1 MPFRFLH
8 LADLHLET
16 SFGGRPE
23 TRERLR
29 QATREAFERA
39 VDYAI
44 EERLHAVL
52 AAGDLFD
59 DRLLS
64 RKVER
69 WLCEQVERLAKA
81 GVWFLACCGNHD
93 PGAAHLRTAQLG
105 VAATHEEA
113 DAAEAW
119 RKRVH
124 FFRHA
129 APETVPVLDRDG
141 NIAGL
146 VVGAGHTTATESN
159 NLAAA
164 FPRIDEALPVVG
176 LLHTH
181 VAAATSADAHDRYA
195 PSAAADYEQLEY
207 GYWAL
212 GHIHIRQQALP
223 GQPVYYAGNL
233 QGRNPREVGAKGG
246 LVVEVRAKAPAEPA
260 FVRFAP
266 VRWER
271 LLVNSLPD
279 TQSLDLV
286 VENLVQRVDAMERAP
301 DETLALRI
309 ELSGTSPLAH
319 KLRHA
324 ETCQEIEAELAERTG
339 ALEVQLRTRD
349 LSQPIDTEALRAS
362 PTVVAEA
369 LDLIDTLRTN
379 PARLDEWAPE
389 ELATP
394 VAHGEERERY
404 LEELLADLSQEL
416 IERSFA
422 GDDA

>member
-1 MPFRFLH
+1 MPLRILH

-16 SFGGRPE
+16 SFGGRPQ

-29 QATREAFERA
+29 EATREAFERA
-39 VDYAI
+39 VDYAV

-69 WLCEQVERLAKA
+69 WFCDQVEKLARA

-93 PGAAHLRTAQLG
+93 PGAAHLRTAQLS
-105 VAATHEEA
+105 VARRDASDASA
-113 DAAEAW
+113 DW
-119 RKRVH
+119 RSRVH

-141 NIAGL
+141 HIAGL
-146 VVGAGHTTATESN
+146 VVGAGHTTATESR
-159 NLAAA
+159 NLAAD
-164 FPRIDEALPVVG
+164 FPHVDESLPVVG

-181 VAAATSADAHDRYA
+181 VAAAHAAEAHDRYA
-195 PSAAADYEQLEY
+195 PSGAADYERLDY

-212 GHIHIRQQALP
+212 GHIHVRQQALP
-223 GQPVYYAGNL
+223 GQPVHYAGNL
-233 QGRNPREVGAKGG
+233 QGRNPRETGAKGG
-246 LVVEVRAKAPAEPA
+246 LVVEVRPHTPAEPA

-271 LLVNSLPD
+271 LAIDALPD
-279 TQSLDLV
+279 THSLDLV
-286 VENLVQRVDAMERAP
+286 VENLVQRVESLDRAP

-309 ELSGTSPLAH
+309 ELSGASPLAH
-319 KLRHA
+319 RLRHDDTA
-324 ETCQEIEAELAERTG
+324 HEIEAELAERTG
-339 ALEVQLRTRD
+339 ALEVQLRTRG

-362 PTVVAEA
+362 PTVVAAA
-369 LDLIDTLRTN
+369 LDLIDAVRTD
-379 PARLDEWAPE
+379 PARLDTLAPE

-394 VAHGEERERY
+394 VAHGEQRQRY
-404 LEELLADLSQEL
+404 LEDLLADLSQEL

-422 GDDA
+422 GDEA